1 MIGERLIQLRGSRTQ
16 QEIADALGIS
26 RARYSH
32 YENSRNEPDL
42 ATLTHLA
49 DFFQVTVDDLLGR
62 SRMHIKEKKPDYRG
76 RYAEEAYELANLF
89 AEEPDSYRF
98 WMEYKNGT
106 GERRREMI
114 RMWNVIKELERKK
127 KSSKEK

>member
-42 ATLTHLA
+42 ATLNHMA
-49 DFFQVTVDDLLGR
+49 DFFEVTVDDLLGR
-62 SRMHIKEKKPDYRG
+62 TRMYIKEKKPDYRG
-76 RYAEEAYELANLF
+76 RYAEEAYELAKLF
-89 AEEPDSYRF
+89 EEDPDSYQL
-98 WMEYKNGT
+98 WMEYKNVSA
-106 GERRREMI
+106 ERRREMI
-114 RMWNVIKELERKK
+114 RMWTVITELERKK
-127 KSSKEK
+127 KSSKGK